1 MTEFS
6 IPSRRGFLVLS
17 GLTLGGTGLLLAGC
31 STTAV
36 MTPTPGSEDDTVAA
50 LPMVNT
56 LRASKGLTA
65 LSLDTSARKAAGI
78 QAIRMAKAQEMKHLI
93 GFGDDFGAR
102 MKKSDVALP
111 AAENI
116 AAGQRSVEA
125 AVQAWIDSPKHLENM
140 LGNYRGLGVAM
151 APAKDGR
158 PYWAMVLS
166 G

>member
-1 MTEFS
+1 MTVFS

-17 GLTLGGTGLLLAGC
+17 GVSLFLAGC

-50 LPMVNT
+50 LPMVNK
-56 LRASKGLTA
+56 LRASKGLSA
-65 LSLDTSARKAAGI
+65 LTLDTSARKAAGI

-116 AAGQRSVEA
+116 AAGQKSVEA
-125 AVQAWIDSPKHLENM
+125 AVQAWIDSPRHLENM
-140 LGNYRGLGVAM
+140 LGNYRGLGVAS

>member
-1 MTEFS
+1 MTVFS

-17 GLTLGGTGLLLAGC
+17 GVSLFLAGC

-50 LPMVNT
+50 LPMVNK
-56 LRASKGLTA
+56 LRASKGLSA
-65 LSLDTSARKAAGI
+65 LTLDTSARKAAGI

-116 AAGQRSVEA
+116 AAGQKSVEA
-125 AVQAWIDSPKHLENM
+125 AVQAWIDSPRHLENM

>member
-6 IPSRRGFLVLS
+6 VPSRRGFLVLS
-17 GLTLGGTGLLLAGC
+17 GVSLFLAGC

-56 LRASKGLTA
+56 LRASKGLSA
-65 LSLDTSARKAAGI
+65 LTLDTSARKAAGI

-116 AAGQRSVEA
+116 AAGQKSVEA
-125 AVQAWIDSPKHLENM
+125 AVQAWIDSPRHLENM
-140 LGNYRGLGVAM
+140 LGNYRGLGVAS

>member
-1 MTEFS
+1 MTVFS

-17 GLTLGGTGLLLAGC
+17 GVSLFLAGC

-56 LRASKGLTA
+56 LRASKGLSA
-65 LSLDTSARKAAGI
+65 LTLDTSARKAAGI

-116 AAGQRSVEA
+116 AAGQKSVEA
-125 AVQAWIDSPKHLENM
+125 AVQAWIDSPRHLENM
-140 LGNYRGLGVAM
+140 LGNYRGLGVAS

>member
-1 MTEFS
+1 MTVFS

-17 GLTLGGTGLLLAGC
+17 GVSLFLAGC

-56 LRASKGLTA
+56 LRASKGLSA
-65 LSLDTSARKAAGI
+65 LTLDTSARKAAGI

-116 AAGQRSVEA
+116 AAGQKSVEA
-125 AVQAWIDSPKHLENM
+125 AVQAWIDSPRHLENM
-140 LGNYRGLGVAM
+140 LGNYRGLGVAS

-158 PYWAMVLS
+158 LYWAMVLS

>member
-6 IPSRRGFLVLS
+6 VPSRRGFLVLS
-17 GLTLGGTGLLLAGC
+17 GVSLFLAGC

-50 LPMVNT
+50 LPMVNK
-56 LRASKGLTA
+56 LRASKGLSA
-65 LSLDTSARKAAGI
+65 LTLDTSARKAAGI

-116 AAGQRSVEA
+116 AAGQKSVEA
-125 AVQAWIDSPKHLENM
+125 AVQAWIDSPRHLENM

>member
-6 IPSRRGFLVLS
+6 ITSRRDFLVLS
-17 GLTLGGTGLLLAGC
+17 GISLLLAGC

-36 MTPTPGSEDDTVAA
+36 MTPTPGSEDDTVSA
-50 LPMVNT
+50 LPMVNK
-56 LRASKGLTA
+56 LRASKGLSA
-65 LSLDTSARKAAGI
+65 LTLDTSARKAAGI
-78 QAIRMAKAQEMKHLI
+78 QATRMAKAQEMKHLI

-116 AAGQRSVEA
+116 AAGQKSVEA
-125 AVQAWIDSPKHLENM
+125 AVQAWIDSPRHLENM

>member
-6 IPSRRGFLVLS
+6 ITSRRDFLVLS
-17 GLTLGGTGLLLAGC
+17 GISLLLAGC

-50 LPMVNT
+50 LPMVNK
-56 LRASKGLTA
+56 LRASKGFSALT
-65 LSLDTSARKAAGI
+65 LDTSARKAAGI
-78 QAIRMAKAQEMKHLI
+78 QATRMAKAQEMKHLI

-116 AAGQRSVEA
+116 AAGQKSVEA
-125 AVQAWIDSPKHLENM
+125 AVQAWIDSPRHLENM

>member
-17 GLTLGGTGLLLAGC
+17 GVSLFLAGC

-56 LRASKGLTA
+56 LRASKGLSA
-65 LSLDTSARKAAGI
+65 LTLDTSARKAAGI

-116 AAGQRSVEA
+116 AAGQKSVEA
-125 AVQAWIDSPKHLENM
+125 AVQAWIDSPRHLENM